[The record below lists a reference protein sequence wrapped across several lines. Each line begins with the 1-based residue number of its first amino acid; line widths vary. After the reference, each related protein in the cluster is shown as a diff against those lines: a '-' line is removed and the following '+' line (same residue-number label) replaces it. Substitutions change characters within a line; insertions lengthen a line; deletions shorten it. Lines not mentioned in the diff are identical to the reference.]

1 MTHGTTNTSNLK
13 IMFWNCRGCPWDKGL
28 GQSDVVQTIDVIFL
42 AETCEHDAKHIPK
55 IDC

>member
-1 MTHGTTNTSNLK
+1 MTHGTIDTSILK